1 MTKTMIAAS
10 QQVGSDSTE
19 SRGHQRWIV
28 LGVIFCATTINY
40 MDRFIV
46 GVLKP
51 TIVADLHWS
60 ETDYANVIVCFQLAY
75 AIGLV
80 TIGPLLDRIGA
91 RRGMMVVVGMCA
103 LAAASH
109 SLVATVIGF
118 GITRFALG
126 FGESGTWPG
135 CVKVISEWFPRK
147 ERSIGTGVMNAG
159 SSVGATITPLVVPV
173 LLQFV
178 RWPLVFLCTAS
189 LDVAWLIG
197 WALWYRAPEH
207 HPKLSPTEFAYIR
220 SDPILPQPK
229 LPWLQLFRHR
239 QTWAF
244 LLGKG
249 LSDPIW
255 WFYLFW
261 VPGFLVSQ
269 YHLVGNSAMDSAKAL
284 AVPVMVIYLM
294 ADVGSV
300 GGGWLSTR
308 LIGRGWSINAA
319 RKTVMLGCVV
329 CVLPVVFVNFRI
341 GLWPSVFLIGL
352 AAAAHLGFSAN
363 LFTIAKDTVTKS
375 AVSSVA
381 GIGGL
386 AAAVGG
392 MVIAKIV
399 GFVLDT
405 THSYLVPF
413 LLAALAYP
421 VALACVHLLLPK
433 LEPMKLE
440 ELT

>member
-10 QQVGSDSTE
+10 QQVGSDSAE
-19 SRGHQRWIV
+19 SGGHLRWIV

-51 TIVADLHWS
+51 TIVAELRWS
-60 ETDYANVIVCFQLAY
+60 ETDYANVIFCFQLAY

-118 GITRFALG
+118 GIARFALG

-159 SSVGATITPLVVPV
+159 SSVGATITPFVVPV

-178 RWPLVFLCTAS
+178 RWPFVFLCTAS

-207 HPKLSPTEFAYIR
+207 DPKLSPTELAYIR
-220 SDPILPQPK
+220 SDPTLPQPK

-329 CVLPVVFVNFRI
+329 CVLPVVFVNFQI

-363 LFTIAKDTVTKS
+363 LFTIATDTVPKR

-421 VALACVHLLLPK
+421 VALACVHFLLPK

-440 ELT
+440 EPT